1 MKRLL
6 ITTVLCALS
15 VLTFVHC
22 SGEPPGQQDISL
34 FLPAPEKLKGWEAVG
49 PPQKF
54 RGNDLF
60 VYMNGGAGKY
70 LSHGFKQLIA
80 QEYRS
85 RNKKTITLELFEMEN
100 QSGAQG
106 IYAAKAGKN
115 GRRVAIGDEALLEEY
130 YLNFRKKHFLV
141 TLTGADSEKETV
153 DGLLTI
159 ARGVDEQI

>member
-1 MKRLL
+1 MKSLF

-15 VLTFVHC
+15 ALTFVHC

-34 FLPAPEKLKGWEAVG
+34 LLPAPEKLKGWEAVG

-54 RGNDLF
+54 SGDDLF

-70 LSHGFKQLIA
+70 LSHGFKQLTA
-80 QEYRS
+80 QEYRNK
-85 RNKKTITLELFEMEN
+85 NKKNITLELFEMKN
-100 QSGAQG
+100 HSGAQEM
-106 IYAAKAGKN
+106 YAAKSGKS
-115 GRRVAIGDEALLEEY
+115 GKRVAIGDEALLEEY

-141 TLTGADSEKETV
+141 TLTGADAEKETV

>member
-1 MKRLL
+1 MKSLF

-15 VLTFVHC
+15 ALTFVHC
-22 SGEPPGQQDISL
+22 SGEPPGQPDISL

-54 RGNDLF
+54 RGDDLF

-80 QEYRS
+80 QEYRNK
-85 RNKKTITLELFEMEN
+85 NKKTITIELFEMKN
-100 QSGAQG
+100 HSGAQE
-106 IYAAKAGKN
+106 IYLAKTGKS
-115 GRRVAIGDEALLEEY
+115 GRRVATGDEALLEEY
-130 YLNFRKKHFLV
+130 YLNFRKKNFLV
-141 TLTGADSEKETV
+141 TLTGTDSEKETI

-159 ARGVDEQI
+159 ARGVDERI